1 MKTSRSGAGGA
12 FPSYDDFSE
21 DDKRSNG
28 INSIIAKYFAP
39 TGLLALLIL
48 RSVVAPAT
56 PGGAATPHSDT
67 TTAAPA
73 TPGTASTPA
82 TARTSVGS
90 AASSADGAADDG
102 SMTARGILR
111 RTAAASAATSAAAT
125 SSSSTAVGDDTPA
138 SGGVSAKATPIKA
151 MSDEQLKSYFERDM
165 NRVEGLSIELHSR
178 NVTEGERITAL
189 VHLTGDEIAAVNAYK
204 RAAAEDESGKASTA
218 SDADWLRSTIR
229 PTTTTPPPPATDWT
243 TQLLAHGLT
252 FVRELWNTAAKPMA
266 DTLLLTADTATAAI
280 ATESMILV
288 QSCKA
293 KYTEL
298 QVKLSGIYGQLSA
311 AEDRLASTISLIQTT
326 DQLMATAGDIYR
338 NCKSMVHSCVAPD
351 SSIEKIELVRNQAL
365 AAEKMKMEQ
374 EEMEILLAS
383 KKSQLDVKTTYKASI
398 LGCFQGFLAITSD
411 TNRTSERSIQESPS
425 TDKLTDLEP
434 KALINDKSPQ
444 NASHLCTFLTS
455 LLTKH
460 PHGLATIV
468 GPLLRVM
475 EESRCGNLKSSP
487 IDLSVTESTTPK
499 GKDVIGT
506 TGWTAE
512 YYAKYVEQSKELWT
526 FLDARGFTD
535 CLAAVMPP
543 HTIATCDGDISM
555 RAVKGDV
562 CMAIFKLL
570 DMNEK
575 TGWIER
581 NAKREFMAHADT
593 LLASEASLKKAIT
606 ILREAIPDARRIA
619 TKVDFEVV
627 RRCCVTM
634 GRRDI
639 VFQHTADKYIA
650 RSKDDDF
657 HMIETDALDTLD
669 HFLSEVSVICDDNII
684 SDLSVSLV
692 SADRIQEME
701 VCAVKALGGSWR
713 QKSSHSNDSQHRRTG
728 GGTGKS
734 KKGGPK
740 LTCAKP
746 GCKSHLSKGIQK
758 RAEQW
763 AEDTGKDVSKHLCLC
778 YKHYKETVAADMA
791 GVEDAMTVT
800 LTGGRSVTY
809 SRKKDEYHACKR
821 ALQKEATAESPG
833 KAPDYDAA
841 ELAEANA
848 MLVKMLR
855 ASKAT
860 ANEQPPTIEDVEPPA
875 K

>member
-48 RSVVAPAT
+48 RSVVAPA
-56 PGGAATPHSDT
+56 PAGGSASSHSDSATATPV
-67 TTAAPA
+67 

-82 TARTSVGS
+82 TAKTSVGS
-90 AASSADGAADDG
+90 TAASADAAADDG
-102 SMTARGILR
+102 SMTATSILR
-111 RTAAASAATSAAAT
+111 RAAAASAASSAAAT
-125 SSSSTAVGDDTPA
+125 SSSSAGDEIPA
-138 SGGVSAKATPIKA
+138 SGGVSKATPIKE
-151 MSDEQLKSYFERDM
+151 MTDEQLKSYFVRAM

-178 NVTEGERITAL
+178 NVTAGKEVSAL
-189 VHLTGDEIAAVNAYK
+189 VHLSGEEITALNAYK
-204 RAAAEDESGKASTA
+204 RAAADGHD
-218 SDADWLRSTIR
+218 SDDDWLRSTLR
-229 PTTTTPPPPATDWT
+229 PTTPTPPPAADWT

-252 FVRELWNTAAKPMA
+252 FVRELWNTTAKPMA
-266 DTLLLTADTATAAI
+266 DTLMLTADTATAAI

-288 QSCKA
+288 QNCKS

-311 AEDRLASTISLIQTT
+311 AEERLASTISLIQTT

-338 NCKSMVHSCVAPD
+338 NCKAMVHSCTAPD
-351 SSIEKIELVRNQAL
+351 DSVEKVELIRNQAV
-365 AAEKMKMEQ
+365 AAAKMKMEQ

-398 LGCFQGFLAITSD
+398 LSCFQGFLSITSEANP
-411 TNRTSERSIQESPS
+411 TREKSIQESPS
-425 TDKLTDLEP
+425 TEKLTDLDP

-444 NASHLCTFLTS
+444 NASHLCTFITS

-475 EESRCGNLKSSP
+475 EESRCGNLKSYP
-487 IDLSVTESTTPK
+487 IDLSVTESTVPK
-499 GKDVIGT
+499 GKEIIGKP
-506 TGWTAE
+506 GWTAE

-657 HMIETDALDTLD
+657 HTIETDALDTLD

-684 SDLSVSLV
+684 SDLTVSLV

-701 VCAVKALGGSWR
+701 VCAVKALGGNWR
-713 QKSSHSNDSQHRRTG
+713 ERSSHSNGNQNRSG
-728 GGTGKS
+728 GGTSKP

-746 GCKSHLSKGIQK
+746 GCSAHLSKGIQK
-758 RAEQW
+758 RAEKW

-778 YKHYKETVAADMA
+778 YKHYKETVAADLA

-821 ALQKEATAESPG
+821 ALQKEGQQKSPD
-833 KAPDYDAA
+833 KSPDYDAA

-848 MLVKMLR
+848 MLIKMLR
-855 ASKAT
+855 ASKA
-860 ANEQPPTIEDVEPPA
+860 AAEPQSPTVEEIAPPA